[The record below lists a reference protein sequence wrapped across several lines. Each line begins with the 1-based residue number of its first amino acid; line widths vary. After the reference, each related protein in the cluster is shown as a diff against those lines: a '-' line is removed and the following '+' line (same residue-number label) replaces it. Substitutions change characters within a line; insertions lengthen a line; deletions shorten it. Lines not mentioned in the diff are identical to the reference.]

1 MPQWKRTDSL
11 GETVRRGRGVVSKV
25 TTKLSRNITSAS
37 GEKNNKPPYSEK
49 GVNTFEQ
56 IYQKMYESMK

>member
-1 MPQWKRTDSL
+1 M
-11 GETVRRGRGVVSKV
+11 RRGRGVVSKV